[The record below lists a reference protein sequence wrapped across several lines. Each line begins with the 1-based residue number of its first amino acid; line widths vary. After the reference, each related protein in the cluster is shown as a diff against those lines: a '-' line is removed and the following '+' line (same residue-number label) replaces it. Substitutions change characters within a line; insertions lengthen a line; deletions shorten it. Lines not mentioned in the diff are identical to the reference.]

1 MQRGFSKQNAVQKST
16 GMPNCN
22 ALSGFCTAFAL
33 VATAAPT
40 PAQAAGEIQ
49 LSQLQG
55 MFADM
60 RAKTKWNLDGP
71 MLSGYFF
78 FDPEPKKLELAASE
92 LRTLGYRFVN
102 LQQVAGRQTF
112 RLHVERV
119 EVHSPES
126 LNARNNEFYA
136 LARKYS
142 LASYDGMDVGP
153 AAASPAK

>member
-1 MQRGFSKQNAVQKST
+1 MLIR
-16 GMPNCN
+16 N
-22 ALSGFCTAFAL
+22 ALSVFCAAL
-33 VATAAPT
+33 ALIAAAPT

-49 LSQLQG
+49 LAQLQG

-71 MLSGYFF
+71 MLWGYFF

-126 LNARNNEFYA
+126 LNARNGEFYA
-136 LARKYS
+136 LAKKYS